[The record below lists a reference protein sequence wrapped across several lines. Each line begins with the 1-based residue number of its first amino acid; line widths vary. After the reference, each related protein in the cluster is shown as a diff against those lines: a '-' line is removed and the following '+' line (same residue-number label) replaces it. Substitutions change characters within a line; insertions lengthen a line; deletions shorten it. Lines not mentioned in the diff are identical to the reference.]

1 MAHYLQRKPGRR
13 GWFAENVNRR
23 AARIVNNQTTGGEQM
38 KKLSYML
45 AVAGVATGL
54 LANVGNVAA
63 QERSDRDRGRG
74 GWDPEQM
81 RQRMMERVKEQLE
94 ITNEVEWKA
103 VEPLAAKVMD
113 ARRENMTA
121 GIRGFM
127 GRGPGG
133 GPPGGDRGGDRGRG
147 ILDAASPEAQ
157 ALEKAIESKASN
169 NELKAAMTKYRDSRK
184 AKENALKQAQENL
197 RKVLSVRQEAIAVA
211 NGWLD

>member
-1 MAHYLQRKPGRR
+1 
-13 GWFAENVNRR
+13 
-23 AARIVNNQTTGGEQM
+23 M
-38 KKLSYML
+38 KKLSYLL
-45 AVAGVATGL
+45 AVAGITAGL
-54 LANVGNVAA
+54 LASVGHVAA
-63 QERSDRDRGRG
+63 QERSDRGERDRGRG
-74 GWDPEQM
+74 GFDPEQM

-103 VEPLAAKVMD
+103 VEPLVNKVME

-147 ILDAASPEAQ
+147 FLGEPSAEAQ

-169 NELKAAMTKYRDSRK
+169 NELKTAVTKYRESRK
-184 AKENALKQAQENL
+184 VKEDALKQAQDNL